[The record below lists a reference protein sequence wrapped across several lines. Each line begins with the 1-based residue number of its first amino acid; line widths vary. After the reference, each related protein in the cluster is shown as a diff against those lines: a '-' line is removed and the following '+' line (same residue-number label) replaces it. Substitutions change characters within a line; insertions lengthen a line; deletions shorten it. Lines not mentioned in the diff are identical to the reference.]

1 MYDAPGLLIGLFMRK
16 DPQAKSVESDP
27 RFKGAES
34 KRRTQPCD
42 EVDIVEDD
50 ARPRKGQYR
59 PELMP

>member
-1 MYDAPGLLIGLFMRK
+1 MRK